1 MIISQDIKRNWGIS
15 GLVLATV
22 LTGGAI
28 PARAAQAAAS
38 AQEGPERPVA
48 ANVPAADASGE
59 IIVRAQRRDE
69 RLQDTPV
76 SVTAVTADGFAKL
89 NGRDLADISRAAPNI
104 QFAGNQGGS
113 GLGTLT
119 IRGIG
124 QQQAGL
130 LSDPGA
136 AVYVD
141 DVYRPRLSNNT
152 LSFND
157 IERLEVLRGPQGT
170 LFGKNS
176 IGGALSV
183 YSPKPSFTYNS
194 RETLEVG
201 SRNLIN
207 VSAMV
212 NVPVNDKVA
221 VRFSAQ
227 SVRQDGYM
235 HNLEDGEDYNNLSY
249 RSVRGSL
256 LFRPGSGFELVVRGD
271 YTRQDQRGTGT
282 KVIAASDPS
291 LLTSGGYES
300 RGTAASFN
308 RGTDAGVSATAT
320 WDLGIGALKSIS
332 AYRWFSNDFADDTDG
347 TSLALQAVQTFSQE
361 KFISQELQYN
371 VDLIGDNLHLTTG
384 LFYINEKIKYDS
396 FPRLAIFSLDNYS
409 RQTTDSYAAF
419 AQIDIK
425 PVERLE
431 VSLGLRYSRDEKNTS
446 FVSYATGNPT
456 PLIDANVDGSWGAFT
471 PKATVQYKF
480 SPDVMI
486 YATVS
491 RGFKSGGVNGQP
503 IQTSDFQPFDQE
515 MVTNYEAGIKTEL
528 FDRRVR
534 ANVSVFRMN
543 YDNMQIG
550 ITAASQNVV
559 KNAGKAAIQGL
570 EGDFMVKPLS
580 NLTLSSTFSY
590 NDFKYTRLDDDAIA
604 SGLNYNLTLPMAP
617 KWTVNAGAE
626 YRIPLSEVNSLSVRG
641 DYSYRSKIYF
651 DANNSEILAQ
661 PGYGLVSSRITFDY
675 DNAWSVYAY
684 GNNITDKYFRASA
697 TTGLGTTVIIPGR
710 PRELGIG
717 ASVRF

>member
-1 MIISQDIKRNWGIS
+1 MLISQEIKRDWGIS
-15 GLVLATV
+15 CLVLAT
-22 LTGGAI
+22 AI
-28 PARAAQAAAS
+28 AVSATPASASEAAAS
-38 AQEGPERPVA
+38 QQDGQEQ
-48 ANVPAADASGE
+48 PAASETPVVDAGE
-59 IIVRAQRRDE
+59 IVVRAQRRDE

-76 SVTAVTADGFAKL
+76 SITAISADNFAKL
-89 NGRDLADISRAAPNI
+89 NGRDLNDISRAAPNI

-183 YSPKPSFTYNS
+183 YSPKPNFTYSS
-194 RETLEVG
+194 RENLEVG
-201 SRNLIN
+201 SRNLLN
-207 VSAMV
+207 ASAMV
-212 NVPVNDKVA
+212 NVPINDQIA
-221 VRFSAQ
+221 VRFSGQ

-235 HNLEDGEDYNNLSY
+235 HNLEDGKDYNNLSY

-256 LFRPGSGFELVVRGD
+256 LYKPSSSFEFLLRGD

-282 KVIAASDPS
+282 KVIVASDPS
-291 LLTSGGYES
+291 LLTSGGYET
-300 RGTAASFN
+300 RGTAPSYN
-308 RGTDAGVSATAT
+308 RGTDAGVSGTAT
-320 WDLGIGALKSIS
+320 WDVGFGSIKSIS

-347 TSLALQAVQTFSQE
+347 TPLDLQAVVTNSKEEF
-361 KFISQELQYN
+361 FSQELQYN
-371 VDLIGDNLHLTTG
+371 VDLLEDNLHLTTG
-384 LFYINEKIKYDS
+384 LFYMNEKIKYDS

-409 RQTTDSYAAF
+409 RQTTNSYAAF

-425 PVERLE
+425 PADRLE
-431 VSLGLRYSRDEKNTS
+431 ISLGLRYSKDEKSTS
-446 FVSYATGNPT
+446 FASYTTGNPVAD
-456 PLIDANVDGSWGAFT
+456 IDADVDGSWSAFT

-480 SPDVMI
+480 TPDVMV

-528 FDRRVR
+528 FSKRLR
-534 ANVSVFRMN
+534 ANVSVFRMD
-543 YDNMQIG
+543 YDDMQIG
-550 ITAASQNVV
+550 ITAFNQNVV
-559 KNAGKAAIQGL
+559 KNAGKAVIQGF
-570 EGDFMVKPLS
+570 EGDFMVKPVN
-580 NLTLSSTFSY
+580 NLTLSSTVSY
-590 NDFKYTRLDDDAIA
+590 NDFKYKRLDADAIA
-604 SGLNYNLTLPMAP
+604 SGLDYDLTLPMAP

-626 YRIPLSEVNSLSVRG
+626 YRIPISESNSLSVRG

-651 DANNSEILAQ
+651 DANNSEVLAQ
-661 PGYGLVSSRITFDY
+661 PGYGLVSSRVTFEHND
-675 DNAWSVYAY
+675 AWSIYAY
-684 GNNITDKYFRASA
+684 GNNITNKYFRASA
-697 TTGLGTTVIIPGR
+697 TTGLGTTVVIPGR
-710 PRELGIG
+710 PREFGVG